1 MPALV
6 GMVSGLIA
14 PVILQLFQQRNQT
27 TRTNAE
33 AMKSIAEGGEKAVS
47 AAVRLLDEYQDDNAT
62 LRKEVDA
69 LRAEIISMR
78 IDERAKEL
86 RLNAKI
92 EALEQYIKLLIDTL
106 RNNNLDIPPR
116 PDILKE
122 SDPKI
127 KPIK

>member
-62 LRKEVDA
+62 LRKEVDV
-69 LRAEIISMR
+69 LRTEIMSMR